1 LSFGI
6 SNVVLDQHEFQRGR
20 IARLINT
27 SFTTGLL
34 GIGADAGTA
43 TAITDES
50 TLTDVTG
57 ATAAIVIDLQTFN
70 AAGHFAGP
78 TNSLTIHGVTTHLIP
93 PGGFG
98 YDITHRRPLV
108 NGKPVPAPTIT
119 GRAFDA
125 LHLPSGYGSLF
136 LSGDLRG
143 DLSGSATERFV
154 TLSGGNNARLV
165 VLALGYAKS
174 TDAQADAKAFAT
186 ALQSQVMTPVQW
198 FVVDSKANQSAV
210 QTAIANA
217 TGILVTA
224 PDQSLVLNAFASVP
238 NVTSA
243 LRNAWA
249 GGKVLLADN
258 AAAAA
263 LGQAVSTDATPSSAS
278 LEDDSQGDFLFSGVS
293 IQPGL
298 NWIPGIALE
307 PRMVMDRHWGRVY
320 NHLYRTHGLL
330 GLGVD
335 VNTSIELTATGA
347 KVWGKNTVVAFDGRY
362 ASYALGTNGSLS
374 ERYVLLDTYVEG
386 DVIMP

>member
-1 LSFGI
+1 M
-6 SNVVLDQHEFQRGR
+6 SNAIFEQHAFQRGR
-20 IARLINT
+20 IARLINA
-27 SFTTGLL
+27 SFTSGLM

-43 TAITDES
+43 AAIVDES

-57 ATAAIVIDLQTFN
+57 ATSAIIVDLQTYN
-70 AAGHFAGP
+70 STGRFAGP
-78 TNSLTIHGVTTHLIP
+78 TNSLAIHSLTTHLIP

-108 NGKPVPAPTIT
+108 DGRPLAAPTIS
-119 GRAFDA
+119 GRTFDA
-125 LHLPSGYGSLF
+125 LHLPAGYGPL
-136 LSGDLRG
+136 LLAGDLRG
-143 DLSGSATERFV
+143 DPSGPVAQRFV
-154 TLSGGNNARLV
+154 ALSGGSNAKLV
-165 VLALGYAKS
+165 VLTLGYAKS
-174 TDAQADAKAFAT
+174 TDAQADAKAFAS
-186 ALQSQVMTPVQW
+186 ALQTQVTNPVQW
-198 FVVDSKANQSAV
+198 FVIDPKANQPAV

-224 PDQSLVLNAFASVP
+224 PDQSLVMNAFGNFSSI
-238 NVTSA
+238 TSA
-243 LRNAWA
+243 LKNAWA

-263 LGQAVSTDATPSSAS
+263 LGQAVSTDPTPSSSS

-298 NWIPGIALE
+298 NWIPGVAIE

-320 NHLYRTHGLL
+320 NHLYRNHNLL

-335 VNTSIELTATGA
+335 VNTAIEFTATGA
-347 KVWGKNTVVAFDGRY
+347 KAWGKNTVAVFDGRF
-362 ASYALGTNGSLS
+362 ASYGLGTNNALS

-386 DVIMP
+386 DAIMP